1 MRGVS
6 TPTHEYARVAG
17 LYLQAI
23 CCGPNDPPCDS
34 SLFDS
39 VEHLTASARA
49 YTRVILRLRAQA
61 ESEFNARALI
71 SPEQAANRT
80 YNAPLLTM
88 KQNNSNPP
96 QAWSNGSS
104 HGSIRAPSPALSL
117 YSHSLHGHPSN
128 MNLNSNPT
136 SRVPSGVVVPSSP
149 SGRGFRS
156 PLFRLRRAPLLR
168 VFVPSPGGDWLSDA
182 SVMQCEEEL
191 KNAGVLG
198 MLRMGDVVWDVAVG
212 DEGNVGRMVWDG
224 SYLIVSAFR
233 GNRDCSIT
241 KGCVQD
247 LDYTYSRV
255 GDLPKYMPA
264 LSFPPSYFHRVIRTG
279 PAASNPVVHMDIS
292 PWGDEIALNLQLLQD
307 RVRTET

>member
-136 SRVPSGVVVPSSP
+136 SRVPRALSS
-149 SGRGFRS
+149 RH
-156 PLFRLRRAPLLR
+156 RRR
-168 VFVPSPGGDWLSDA
+168 VEDSVHHCSDYGEHR
-182 SVMQCEEEL
+182 C
-191 KNAGVLG
+191 
-198 MLRMGDVVWDVAVG
+198 
-212 DEGNVGRMVWDG
+212 
-224 SYLIVSAFR
+224 
-233 GNRDCSIT
+233 
-241 KGCVQD
+241 CVF
-247 LDYTYSRV
+247 LYHRRV
-255 GDLPKYMPA
+255 GIGYQT
-264 LSFPPSYFHRVIRTG
+264 RVWCNVKR
-279 PAASNPVVHMDIS
+279 N
-292 PWGDEIALNLQLLQD
+292 
-307 RVRTET
+307 